1 MGGKIISEVENYL
14 TNNAVYLQTAKKV
27 ESLIGRRAILDY
39 PAFLTRPREG
49 TIISGSGFLKENGCD
64 LHNFLG
70 QDENGE
76 TGTIADRVYEF
87 ISREPRGDLSKIYFS
102 PKVVEVNGNI
112 YVRANSVEDLRL
124 ILNRS
129 SEAELSPRGLD
140 DGFAETHTTYGDLHR
155 SVSGYNVRQQDDFD

>member
-112 YVRANSVEDLRL
+112 VRVREGILLDLSYHNPLTPIAQQLLRTL
-124 ILNRS
+124 E
-129 SEAELSPRGLD
+129 EAL
-140 DGFAETHTTYGDLHR
+140 
-155 SVSGYNVRQQDDFD
+155 